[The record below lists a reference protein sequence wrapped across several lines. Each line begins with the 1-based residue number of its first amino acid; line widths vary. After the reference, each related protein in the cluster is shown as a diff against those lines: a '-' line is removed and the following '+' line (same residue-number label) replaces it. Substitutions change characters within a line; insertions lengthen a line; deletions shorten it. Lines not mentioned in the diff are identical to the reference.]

1 MIIVVSLLSTKELC
15 NLLQIN
21 NFGPKE
27 QKKKKKEK
35 KVDYQ
40 NSRVLFYSSGWIKA
54 ELHV

>member
-27 QKKKKKEK
+27 QKKKKKK
-35 KVDYQ
+35 KK
-40 NSRVLFYSSGWIKA
+40 WIIKTA
-54 ELHV
+54 ECFFTHQGE